1 MDSVGLPEMP
11 RRAFVAILAGGL
23 LSVPLAAAGQP
34 AGKGPRIGYLSSG
47 RRPTAP
53 DDVSAESIRVIR
65 ESLGALG
72 YVEGQNLGI
81 EYRFA
86 EDRSERLPALAAALV
101 ALQVDLILA
110 IGPASVRAAKDATS
124 TIPIAAFDFESD
136 PVGAGFAASLAR
148 PAGNITGIFL
158 DQAELVGKWLDLIK
172 EAVPGLSRVAALR
185 EAGAPVLQVRA
196 IETGARALG
205 LKLQELE
212 VREPREFAGA
222 FAAATRGHAQA
233 VVILSSPTIARS
245 GAQLSS
251 LAIARR
257 LPTISLFREN
267 VTAGCLMAY
276 GPSLTTERQHV
287 ASIAARILKG
297 VKPGDLPI
305 ERPTRLELV
314 INLKTAKTLGLTIP
328 PSLLQRA
335 DQVIE

>member
-23 LSVPLAAAGQP
+23 LSAPLAAAGQP

-53 DDVSAESIRVIR
+53 DDVSAESVRIIR

-86 EDRSERLPALAAALV
+86 EDRSERLPVLAAALV
-101 ALQVDLILA
+101 ALPVDLILA
-110 IGPASVRAAKDATS
+110 IGPASIRAAKDATS
-124 TIPIAAFDFESD
+124 TIPIAALDFESD
-136 PVGAGFAASLAR
+136 PVGAGFATSLAR

-172 EAVPGLSRVAALR
+172 EAVPGLSRVAVLR
-185 EAGAPVLQVRA
+185 EAAAPVLQVRA
-196 IETGARALG
+196 IETAARALG
-205 LKLQELE
+205 FKLQELE
-212 VREPREFAGA
+212 VRDPREFAGA
-222 FAAATRGHAQA
+222 FTAATRGHAQA

-297 VKPGDLPI
+297 AKPADLPI
-305 ERPTRLELV
+305 ERPTQLELV
-314 INLKTAKTLGLTIP
+314 INLKTARTLGLTIP
-328 PSLLQRA
+328 PSLLQRV